1 MKTQRSQVSLVAA
14 VVLGGLLVCC
24 PVTTQGARLANPAGG
39 KGALAKERFQ
49 DLAAQLQLTEQQK
62 QQLKAVLRDEA
73 QDLKNLR
80 AETGVAKRQ
89 KHAQLIQIRQN
100 LVARVKAILTPEQYT
115 KWQTLR
121 GALRDQRHIKG
132 QSKALGL

>member
-1 MKTQRSQVSLVAA
+1 MVAA

-24 PVTTQGARLANPAGG
+24 PVATQGARLANPAGG
-39 KGALAKERFQ
+39 KGAVAKERFQ

-80 AETGVAKRQ
+80 AETGLAKRR
-89 KHAQLIQIRQN
+89 KHA
-100 LVARVKAILTPEQYT
+100 
-115 KWQTLR
+115 
-121 GALRDQRHIKG
+121 
-132 QSKALGL
+132 